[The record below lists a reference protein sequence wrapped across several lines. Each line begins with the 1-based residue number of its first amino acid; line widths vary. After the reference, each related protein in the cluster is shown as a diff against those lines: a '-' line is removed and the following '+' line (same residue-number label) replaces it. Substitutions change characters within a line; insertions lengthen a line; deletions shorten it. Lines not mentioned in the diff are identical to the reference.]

1 MGRPSGIDSGR
12 TEVARD
18 LCEVDPEHDCRRISR
33 FDGSSRLF
41 PVLDNAFPASD
52 GLATVSG
59 GIVECLQAPVF
70 WILGVSL
77 FVLFL
82 AASRLQAQALRV
94 IFFWTPAVS
103 ASAMSALLVVGYAW
117 MRSRHG

>member
-1 MGRPSGIDSGR
+1 MTYVKLILS
-12 TEVARD
+12 TVAAVF
-18 LCEVDPEHDCRRISR
+18 LALMVPAVY
-33 FDGSSRLF
+33 FLF
-41 PVLDNAFPASD
+41 WTMRSQQVT
-52 GLATVSG
+52 GLAAVSG